1 MPEFFY
7 KALTGS
13 GAVEEGWMTAPTEGA
28 LEEEL
33 RRHGNFL
40 IKAEARERAAR
51 RPTDGKVDRG
61 ELLAFLEYLSG
72 AFAAGLPLLS
82 TLDDVQKRLRSKRLR
97 TIVAEVRHAVA
108 EEGRSLSDA
117 LAEHPKAFPTVLV
130 STIQAGEASGQLAF
144 ALEQLVDHLDWQ
156 ENISASVRQAT
167 MYPVVVLVA
176 VLLLVVG
183 LIGFVFP
190 RILPILRMRDV
201 ELPLPT
207 LVIMNASLFIRDYW
221 WLVALL
227 FAAAVAAVVAMRRSE
242 RGGLLLDRA
251 VLALPV
257 IGNLMLEVN
266 MARVVTYLGLFYRT
280 GVDLLQSLLLV
291 ERMATNRVVAGVVRA
306 AREQI
311 AGGATI
317 ANAFGSSP
325 LVPVVVM
332 RSLALGESTGR
343 LDEALAR
350 AKLYYAREIPA
361 AVRRVITLIQ
371 PALIVVLGVIVLV
384 VALAIML
391 PILNIYN
398 TLGVRR

>member
-1 MPEFFY
+1 MPEFWY
-7 KALTGS
+7 KALAGN
-13 GAVEEGWMTAPTEGA
+13 GAVEEGWMSAPSEVTI
-28 LEEEL
+28 EEEL
-33 RRHGNFL
+33 RRKGAFL
-40 IKAEARERAAR
+40 ITAEPRTRSKKL
-51 RPTDGKVDRG
+51 TDGKVDRA

-72 AFAAGLPLLS
+72 SFTAGLPLLT
-82 TLDDVQKRLRSKRLR
+82 TLDDVPRRLRSPRLKA
-97 TIVAEVRHAVA
+97 IVTEVRHAVA

-117 LAEHPKAFPTVLV
+117 LAEHPKAFPHVFIA
-130 STIQAGEASGQLAF
+130 TIQAGEASGQLGF
-144 ALEQLVDHLDWQ
+144 SLQQLVEYLDWQ

-167 MYPVVVLVA
+167 MYPLVVLAA
-176 VLLLVVG
+176 VGLLVVG

-207 LVIMNASLFIRDYW
+207 LIIMNASLFIREYW
-221 WLVALL
+221 WLVMLL
-227 FAAAVAAVVAMRRSE
+227 AVAAVAAAIMMRRTE
-242 RGGLLLDRA
+242 KGRFWLDLM
-251 VLALPV
+251 VLKIPV
-257 IGNLMLEVN
+257 IGQLLLEVN

-291 ERMATNRVVAGVVRA
+291 EQMATNRVVANVVRV

-332 RSLALGESTGR
+332 RSLALGETTGR
-343 LDEALAR
+343 LDESLER
-350 AKLYYAREIPA
+350 AKVYYSREIPA

-371 PALIVVLGVIVLV
+371 PALIVMLGAVVLV

-398 TLGVRR
+398 TLGIRR

>member
-1 MPEFFY
+1 MPDFFY

-13 GAVEEGWMTAPTEGA
+13 GAVEEGWMNVASEVA

-40 IKAEARERAAR
+40 ITAEARARAR
-51 RPTDGKVDRG
+51 KITDGGVDRG

-72 AFAAGLPLLS
+72 AFAAGLPLLA
-82 TLDDVQKRLRSKRLR
+82 TLDDVQRRLRSSRLKA
-97 TIVAEVRHAVA
+97 IVGEVRNAVA
-108 EEGRSLSDA
+108 VEGKSLSDA
-117 LAEHPKAFPTVLV
+117 LAEHPKAFPAVLI
-130 STIQAGEASGQLAF
+130 STIQAGEASGQLSF
-144 ALEQLVDHLDWQ
+144 ALEQLVEHLDWQ

-167 MYPVVVLVA
+167 MYPIVVLVA

-207 LVIMNASLFIRDYW
+207 LIIMNASFFIRDYW
-221 WLVALL
+221 WLVLL
-227 FAAAVAAVVAMRRSE
+227 LIAGAGAAIVAMQRSD
-242 RGGLLLDRA
+242 RGQLLLDRA
-251 VLALPV
+251 VLGIPV

-291 ERMATNRVVAGVVRA
+291 ERMATNRVVAGVVRD
-306 AREQI
+306 ARERI

-317 ANAFGSSP
+317 ANAFGNSP

-343 LDEALAR
+343 LDEALER
-350 AKLYYAREIPA
+350 AKMYYAREIPA

-371 PALIVVLGVIVLV
+371 PALIVMLGAIVLV

>member
-13 GAVEEGWMTAPTEGA
+13 GAVEEGWMSAPTEVA

-33 RRHGNFL
+33 RRHGTFL
-40 IKAEARERAAR
+40 ITAEARERVR
-51 RPTDGKVDRG
+51 RITDGRVDRA

-72 AFAAGLPLLS
+72 SFTAGLPLLA
-82 TLDDVQKRLRSKRLR
+82 TLDDVPQRLKSKRLKA
-97 TIVAEVRHAVA
+97 IVLEVRHAVS
-108 EEGRSLSDA
+108 EEGKSLSDA
-117 LAEHPKAFPTVLV
+117 LAEHPRAFPPVLV

-144 ALEQLVDHLDWQ
+144 ALQQLVDHLDWQ

-167 MYPVVVLVA
+167 MYPLVVLAA

-183 LIGFVFP
+183 LLGFVFP

-207 LVIMNASLFIRDYW
+207 LVIMNASLFIRDFW
-221 WLVALL
+221 WLVAL
-227 FAAAVAAVVAMRRSE
+227 AAVATAVGLFLLRRTD
-242 RGGLLLDRA
+242 RGATLLDRA
-251 VLALPV
+251 VLAIPV

-291 ERMATNRVVAGVVRA
+291 ERMASNRVVAGVVRQ
-306 AREQI
+306 AREKI

-317 ANAFGSSP
+317 ASAFGSSP

-343 LDEALAR
+343 LDEALERAR
-350 AKLYYAREIPA
+350 LYYSREIPA

-371 PALIVVLGVIVLV
+371 PALIVVLGAVVLM

>member
-1 MPEFFY
+1 MPEFWY

-13 GAVEEGWMTAPTEGA
+13 GAVEEGWISAPSEGGV
-28 LEEEL
+28 EEEL
-33 RRHGNFL
+33 RRKGAFL
-40 IKAEARERAAR
+40 ITAQERAR
-51 RPTDGKVDRG
+51 TRKRTDGTVDRA

-72 AFAAGLPLLS
+72 SFTAGLPLLT
-82 TLDDVQKRLRSKRLR
+82 TLDDVPKRLRSARLKA
-97 TIVAEVRHAVA
+97 IVGEVRHSVS
-108 EEGRSLSDA
+108 EEGMSLSDA
-117 LAEHPKAFPTVLV
+117 MARHPKAFPQVFI

-144 ALEQLVDHLDWQ
+144 ALQQLVEYLDWQ
-156 ENISASVRQAT
+156 ETISASVRQAT
-167 MYPVVVLVA
+167 MYPLVVLGA
-176 VLLLVVG
+176 VMLLVIG

-190 RILPILRMRDV
+190 RILPILRTRNV

-207 LVIMNASLFIRDYW
+207 RIIMTSSVFLREYW
-221 WLVALL
+221 WLLL
-227 FAAAVAAVVAMRRSE
+227 LLAAAAAVTVLLMRRSE
-242 RGGLLLDRA
+242 RGRVLLDLA
-251 VLALPV
+251 VLKIPV
-257 IGNLMLEVN
+257 IGQLMLEVN

-280 GVDLLQSLLLV
+280 GVDLLQSLALV
-291 ERMATNRVVAGVVRA
+291 ERMVTNRVVAGVVRD

-311 AGGATI
+311 TGGSTI

-325 LVPVVVM
+325 LVPVIVM
-332 RSLALGESTGR
+332 RSLALGETTGR
-343 LDEALAR
+343 LDESLER

-371 PALIVVLGVIVLV
+371 PALIVLLGAIVLI

>member
-1 MPEFFY
+1 MPEFWY

-13 GAVEEGWMTAPTEGA
+13 GAVEEGWINAPSEGGV
-28 LEEEL
+28 EEEL
-33 RRHGNFL
+33 RRKGAFL
-40 IKAEARERAAR
+40 ITAEERTRERKR
-51 RPTDGKVDRG
+51 TDGNVDRA

-72 AFAAGLPLLS
+72 SFTAGLPLLT
-82 TLDDVQKRLRSKRLR
+82 TLDDVPKRLRSPRLKA
-97 TIVAEVRHAVA
+97 IVAEVRHSVS
-108 EEGRSLSDA
+108 EEGMSLSDA
-117 LAEHPKAFPTVLV
+117 MARHPKAFPQVFI

-144 ALEQLVDHLDWQ
+144 ALQQLVDYLDWQ
-156 ENISASVRQAT
+156 ETISASVRQAT
-167 MYPVVVLVA
+167 MYPLVVLGA
-176 VLLLVVG
+176 VLLLVIG

-190 RILPILRMRDV
+190 RILPILRTRNV

-207 LVIMNASLFIRDYW
+207 RIIMSSSMFLREYW
-221 WLVALL
+221 WLMLALAA
-227 FAAAVAAVVAMRRSE
+227 AAAVVVVLMRRSE
-242 RGGLLLDRA
+242 RGRVLLDLA
-251 VLALPV
+251 VLKIPV
-257 IGNLMLEVN
+257 IGHLMLEVN

-291 ERMATNRVVAGVVRA
+291 ERMVTNRVVAGVVRD

-311 AGGATI
+311 TGGSTI
-317 ANAFGSSP
+317 ANAFGRSP
-325 LVPVVVM
+325 LVPVIVM

-343 LDEALAR
+343 LDEALER

-371 PALIVVLGVIVLV
+371 PALIVMLGGIVLV

>member
-13 GAVEEGWMTAPTEGA
+13 GAVAEGWMQAPSEGVV
-28 LEEEL
+28 EDEL
-33 RRHGNFL
+33 RRKGIFL
-40 IKAEARERAAR
+40 IEAEERA
-51 RPTDGKVDRG
+51 RPSQVTDGKVDRS

-72 AFAAGLPLLS
+72 SFTAGLPLLT
-82 TLDDVQKRLRSKRLR
+82 TLDDVPKRLRSARLKA
-97 TIVAEVRHAVA
+97 IVGEVRHAVS
-108 EEGRSLSDA
+108 EKGMSLSDA
-117 LAEHPKAFPTVLV
+117 MAGHPKAFPQVLI

-144 ALEQLVDHLDWQ
+144 ALQQLVEHLDWQ

-167 MYPVVVLVA
+167 MYPIVVLSA

-183 LIGFVFP
+183 LVGFVFP

-207 LVIMNASLFIRDYW
+207 LIIMNASMFIREYW
-221 WLVALL
+221 WLVLVVAA
-227 FAAAVAAVVAMRRSE
+227 AAAVAVALMRRGE
-242 RGGLLLDRA
+242 RGRLLVDHAILKI
-251 VLALPV
+251 PV

-266 MARVVTYLGLFYRT
+266 MARVVTYLGLFYRS
-280 GVDLLQSLLLV
+280 GVDLIQSLLLV
-291 ERMATNRVVAGVVRA
+291 ERMATNRVVAGVVRD
-306 AREQI
+306 AREKI

-317 ANAFGSSP
+317 AAAFGSSP
-325 LVPVVVM
+325 LVPLVVM
-332 RSLALGESTGR
+332 RSLALGETTGR
-343 LDEALAR
+343 LDESLER
-350 AKLYYAREIPA
+350 AKLYYSREIPA

-371 PALIVVLGVIVLV
+371 PALIVTLGVVVLV

-398 TLGVRR
+398 TLGIRR